1 MRLTILFAFLLA
13 GCPVTDDSGKTTD
26 TSTGDTDSGSS
37 DACNTDNEDCTDGTC
52 RGEGGEMLPGSDCL
66 VCHKSGG
73 GEAPPWSVG
82 GTIFADIDGTAG
94 AKNVTIRVT
103 DSTGK
108 TVELNSNNV
117 GNFYGNDKLTPPLTA
132 EVEVGGN
139 VTSMASS
146 VSTGAC
152 SSCHTCDGSAGG
164 KLYAP

>member
-1 MRLTILFAFLLA
+1 MRLTILFAFFLA

-26 TSTGDTDSGSS
+26 TSDTDTGGSS
-37 DACNTDNEDCTDGTC
+37 DVCNTDNEDCTDGTC

-73 GEAPPWSVG
+73 GEAPPWTVG
-82 GTIFADIDGTAG
+82 GTIFADIDGTAA

-108 TVELNSNNV
+108 TVEYNSNNV
-117 GNFYGNDKLTPPLTA
+117 GNFYGADQLTPPFTA
-132 EVEVGGN
+132 EVEADGTVKSMS
-139 VTSMASS
+139 TSIN
-146 VSTGAC
+146 TGAC
-152 SSCHTCDGSAGG
+152 GSCHSCDGAAGG